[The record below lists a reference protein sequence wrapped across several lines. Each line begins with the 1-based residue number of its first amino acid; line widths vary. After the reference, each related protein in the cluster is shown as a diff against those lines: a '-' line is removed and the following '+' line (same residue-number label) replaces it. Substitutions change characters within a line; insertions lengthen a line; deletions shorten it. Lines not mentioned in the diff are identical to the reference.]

1 MLKSVR
7 TAVFGKGKA
16 WPHPF
21 PNFPASLEVEFNQ
34 RYNEISAPLASSGIL
49 IGIFILMAFYFWDVV
64 IDRDRS
70 TQTLLVRLAVG
81 AWMVTLICLPIR
93 VRAKYCQ
100 PLFASTIALVG
111 IGVALIIALVDNGLI
126 VGLSGIM
133 IVLMFNFGFLRLLFI
148 PSLISGLIICL
159 SYNVAAIV
167 GGLPPLFLIANNF
180 FLISAVIAGASVT
193 YLLERLFRDQFLAE
207 RELEREREALSRQNQ
222 SNARYLAWLR
232 QLAQFLRHEVRHP
245 VAQINSSIEI
255 AQLACRN
262 DDRIAPYLASA
273 ALSNQ
278 QVWNLIE
285 RASQATDAEA
295 FVRRFQPRWTNL
307 HMLLNE
313 QVDAFRNSNS
323 GVQFRLAGD
332 GLARLY
338 VDPTQIKEALGNLL
352 SNAASFAD
360 EGSTVEAGLA
370 LGGAHAVI
378 SVTNRGPLLQGDI
391 EALFGPFVSGRSD
404 RSDEHQGLGLYL
416 VRLIAEQ
423 HGGTAT
429 IANLD
434 DGSGVVASIALPLAG
449 VTERPSD
456 SRARAPT

>member
-1 MLKSVR
+1 MWTGAWKQR
-7 TAVFGKGKA
+7 RKA

-21 PNFPASLEVEFNQ
+21 PNFPAALEAEFNR
-34 RYNEISAPLASSGIL
+34 RYNEISAPLASSGIF
-49 IGIFILMAFYFWDVV
+49 IGIFILMTFYFWDVV

-100 PLFASTIALVG
+100 VLFASTIALVG

-148 PSLISGLIICL
+148 PSLVSGLVICL
-159 SYNVAAIV
+159 SYNVAALL
-167 GGLPPLFLIANNF
+167 GGLSPLFLIANNF

-222 SNARYLAWLR
+222 SNVRYLAWLR

-255 AQLACRN
+255 AQLTSKD

-295 FVRRFQPRWTNL
+295 FVRQFQPDWTNL
-307 HMLLNE
+307 NTLLSE
-313 QVDAFRNSNS
+313 QLEAFRSASS
-323 GVQFRLAGD
+323 GVDFKLRSDGATHIRL
-332 GLARLY
+332 
-338 VDPTQIKEALGNLL
+338 DPTQIKEAVGNLL

-360 EGSTVEAGLA
+360 EGSTVEVDLA
-370 LGGAHAVI
+370 LDGAHAVV
-378 SVTNRGPLLQGDI
+378 SVTNRGPLVPGDT

-404 RSDEHQGLGLYL
+404 RSGEHQGLGLYL

-434 DGSGVVASIALPLAG
+434 DGSGVTASIVLPLAG
-449 VTERPSD
+449 GH
-456 SRARAPT
+456 